1 MKSTSRQLLHIIG
14 GACVVVFALLRPS
27 HAALVELSD
36 VPLYVLE
43 GVGPNI
49 ILTMD
54 DSGSMYWSFMPDGV
68 FWQDATKRA
77 KSSAY
82 NRIYYDPSI
91 TYTPPVDQDG
101 ASLGDATFTAAWN
114 DGFNKADCS
123 INLSA
128 NYRPTWY
135 YGNHCDGW
143 DSWMEYAGGAEP
155 AYYYLFDA
163 SNSNCNGAT
172 YDEDCYDKVVVSSSS
187 GPSSTDERVNFANW
201 YSYYRKRIYL
211 TKTSASQAFANLSG
225 DFRMAHQTINAGGS
239 NNLTSV
245 EKYTGTA
252 RSNFFQ
258 WLFDVEAT
266 GGTPLRAG
274 MKRAG
279 DYLSTAEPYRDDPA
293 DSSSIERTC
302 RQNFQVMMTDGYW
315 NSSAGISGNVDNQNH
330 TLESNELNITSYT
343 PSAPYKDSNSSY
355 LADNAFHYWAT
366 DLRPTLDNEVPTN
379 IADQSS
385 DIDGDGDVDN
395 ADIFWNPKNN
405 PASWQHMVNYTIG
418 MGVDGQRA
426 FPDDYADL
434 LSGSTSWGWDY
445 IDDLWHAAI
454 NSRGKYFS
462 ASNASE
468 MVASFADIVGN
479 IIDRTGSSA
488 AVSLNSGAIMTTTR
502 VYQARFDTNG
512 WAGHLLAKSVS
523 TGANCGTVPIGT
535 VCQTLWDAACSLNGG
550 TCEATGTSV
559 TAQSSRRIITMNSS
573 TSQGVGFDWSQL
585 SAAQQGQL
593 RDPDGA
599 LGAAAQG
606 TVQYGEDVLAFLRG
620 SRTLEVSNGGTFRNR
635 TSILGDIIHSNPI
648 YVGPPDRYYKVNSNF
663 PEATFYAAFITNNAS
678 RESMVY
684 AGSND
689 GMLHGFLASDG
700 EERIAYLP
708 NEVFGNLWK
717 LHATDYAH
725 TSYVDGPLVE
735 GDVYYGGAWHSVI
748 VGGLGLGGQGYYA
761 LDVTNPV
768 TLNESNANNILLWEF
783 TDADDADLGYSFG
796 KPAIVRL
803 NNGKWAAVFGN
814 GLNNTDSSDA
824 SVSGNGQAAV
834 FIVDIETG
842 GIIKKLETNVG
853 SADDPE
859 GSSRPNGIIGMTPV
873 DLDND
878 FVTDAIY
885 ATDLFGNLWAFDL
898 SSSNT
903 NQWTSKYGNG
913 SNPEPLFT
921 AKDASGNAQPITTP
935 PIVGRHPLGIGVL
948 VYFGTGKYLGQGDIV
963 DTSSQSF
970 YGIWDD
976 DATNGFNRS
985 TLLEQTITSVN
996 LTQFSGADARVVSDT
1011 PIRWDDGVNPVASDE
1026 KRGWYIDLP
1035 ESGERVHQEPL
1046 LRHGRII
1053 FVTVTPS
1060 DDPCKSGGSSWLM
1073 ELDAY
1078 SGSRLGQTPFDYN
1091 GDGVFGEQDLVTESG
1106 EVLPGAGIRLDGSG
1120 IITIPAVSMHPDSRG
1135 ESKITST
1142 SRGDVR
1148 SITEDSGLNW
1158 TRSWVELR

>member
-1 MKSTSRQLLHIIG
+1 MASTSRQLLHIIG
-14 GACVVVFALLRPS
+14 GACVVVFALLRPI
-27 HAALVELSD
+27 HAAQVELSD

-68 FWQDATKRA
+68 FWQAATKRA

-91 TYTPPVDQDG
+91 NYMPPVDQDG

-114 DGFNKADCS
+114 DGFNKADCA
-123 INLSA
+123 INLSV

-135 YGNHCDGW
+135 YGNHCDGA
-143 DSWMEYAGGAEP
+143 DSWVEYAGAAEP

-163 SNSNCNGAT
+163 GNSNCNGT
-172 YDEDCYDKVVVSSSS
+172 LNDDDCYDKVVVSSSS
-187 GPSSTDERVNFANW
+187 GPSSTDERINFANW

-211 TKTSASQAFANLSG
+211 TKTSASRAFANLSG
-225 DFRMAHQTINAGGS
+225 DFRMAHQTINAGGA
-239 NNLTSV
+239 NNLNSV
-245 EKYTGTA
+245 EKYTGAA
-252 RSNFFQ
+252 RSSFFQ
-258 WLFDVEAT
+258 WLFNVPAS

-274 MKRAG
+274 MMRAG
-279 DYLSTAEPYRDDPA
+279 NYLSTAEPYRDEPTN
-293 DSSSIERTC
+293 SSTPERAC

-315 NSSAGISGNVDNQNH
+315 NSTAGVSDNVDNQNH
-330 TLESNELNITSYT
+330 TLASNEFNITSYT
-343 PSAPYKDSNSSY
+343 PRSPYEDDNSAF

-366 DLRPTLDNEVPTN
+366 DLRPLLDNEVPTN
-379 IADQSS
+379 ISDQSS

-426 FPDDYADL
+426 FPGDYADL
-434 LSGSTSWGWDY
+434 LSGATSWGADH

-488 AVSLNSGAIMTTTR
+488 AVSLNAGAILTNTQ

-512 WAGHLLAKSVS
+512 WTGHLLAKSVS
-523 TGANCGTVPIGT
+523 NGLNCGTVPIGT
-535 VCQTLWDAACSLNGG
+535 VCQTLWDAACSLDGG
-550 TCEATGTSV
+550 TCEATGASV

-573 TSQGVGFDWSQL
+573 TNQGVAFNWDAL
-585 SAAQQGQL
+585 SAVQQGQL

-599 LGAAAQG
+599 LGAAPQG
-606 TVQYGEDVLAFLRG
+606 TVQYGKDALAFLRG
-620 SRTLEVSNGGTFRNR
+620 DHALEVSNGGTFRNR

-648 YVGPPDRYYKVNSNF
+648 YVGPPGRYYEANSNF
-663 PEATFYAAFITNNAS
+663 AEVASYATFVSDNAG
-678 RESMVY
+678 RLPMVY

-689 GMLHGFLASDG
+689 GLLHGFLASSG
-700 EERIAYLP
+700 EERMAYLP

-725 TSYVDGPLVE
+725 ASYVDGPLVE

-783 TDADDADLGYSFG
+783 TDADDSDLGYSYG

-824 SVSGNGQAAV
+824 SVSGDGQAAV

-842 GIIKKLETNVG
+842 GLIKKLETNVG
-853 SADDPE
+853 SADDPA
-859 GSSRPNGIIGMTPV
+859 GASRPNGIMGISPV
-873 DLDND
+873 DLDDD

-885 ATDLFGNLWAFDL
+885 ATDLFGNVWVYDL
-898 SSSNT
+898 SSSNP
-903 NQWTSKYGNG
+903 NLWKSKYGNG
-913 SNPEPLFT
+913 SNPQPLYT
-921 AKDASGNAQPITTP
+921 AKDAAGNAQPITTP
-935 PIVGRHPLGIGVL
+935 PVVGRHPLGIGVM

-963 DTSSQSF
+963 DLSTQSF

-976 DATNGFNRS
+976 DATNGFGRS
-985 TLLEQTITSVN
+985 KLLEQTITAVN
-996 LTQFSGADARVVSDT
+996 LDQFPGADARVVSNT
-1011 PIRWDDGVNPVASDE
+1011 QIRWDDGENPEDPDE
-1026 KRGWYIDLP
+1026 KRGWYMDLP
-1035 ESGERVHQEPL
+1035 EAGERVHQVPL

-1060 DDPCKSGGSSWLM
+1060 DDPCLSGGSSWLM
-1073 ELDAY
+1073 ELDAFD
-1078 SGSRLGQTPFDYN
+1078 GSRLGLTPFDYN
-1091 GDGVFGEQDLVTESG
+1091 GDGVFGEEDLVTVG
-1106 EVLPGAGIRLDGSG
+1106 GNALPGAGIRLDGSG

-1148 SITEDSGLNW
+1148 SVTEDSGLNW